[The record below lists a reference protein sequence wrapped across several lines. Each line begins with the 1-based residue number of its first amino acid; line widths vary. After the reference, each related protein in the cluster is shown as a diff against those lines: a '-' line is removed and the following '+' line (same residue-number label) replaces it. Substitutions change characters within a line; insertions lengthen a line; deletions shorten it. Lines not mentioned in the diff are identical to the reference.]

1 MPSEGIIWGTRK
13 WIGSLSLDGIA
24 GFSTEDPHA
33 APPAPRCW
41 RPRRFSEKG
50 STPGLG
56 REPILLIP
64 GEMLEFD
71 LIQFEMRQD
80 LLADGSPLR

>member
-13 WIGSLSLDGIA
+13 WIGSLSPDGIA

-33 APPAPRCW
+33 APPAPRQE
-41 RPRRFSEKG
+41 PRRFPEKG

>member
-24 GFSTEDPHA
+24 GFSTEDAHA
-33 APPAPRCW
+33 APPAPRQE
-41 RPRRFSEKG
+41 PRRFSEKG

-64 GEMLEFD
+64 GEMLEFG

-80 LLADGSPLR
+80 LFADSSPLR